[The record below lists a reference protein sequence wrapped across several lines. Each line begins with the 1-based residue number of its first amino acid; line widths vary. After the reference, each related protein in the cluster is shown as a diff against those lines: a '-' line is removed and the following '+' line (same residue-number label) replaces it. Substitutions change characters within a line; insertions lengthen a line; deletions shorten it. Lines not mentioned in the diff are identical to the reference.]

1 MAINS
6 RISDKIKQL
15 VPENRLLRNKLI
27 GVLNRAEEGKQ
38 VSREIKKIMSEI
50 KAD

>member
-1 MAINS
+1 MAINT

-15 VPENRLLRNKLI
+15 EPDNKFLTKKLI
-27 GVLNRAEEGKQ
+27 SILNRAEEGKQ
-38 VSREIKKIMSEI
+38 LSREIKKIMDEI